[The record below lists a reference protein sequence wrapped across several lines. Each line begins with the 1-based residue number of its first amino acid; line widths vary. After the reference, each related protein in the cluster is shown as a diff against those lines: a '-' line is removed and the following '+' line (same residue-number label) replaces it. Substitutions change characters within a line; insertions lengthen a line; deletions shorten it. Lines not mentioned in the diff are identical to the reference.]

1 MATTEHPTLSRPR
14 SMTMTDLPQEFG
26 VSILRIDGHSKVRL
40 TGDIDLAA
48 TTELR
53 QRLDAVL
60 AAGTGDVDLD
70 LSEVTFLDSCSLAVL
85 LHARQTLHDGH
96 QRLRVRNPSKP
107 VLRVFEL
114 SGVLDVMMDGQ
125 PPGDAGRADEA

>member
-1 MATTEHPTLSRPR
+1 
-14 SMTMTDLPQEFG
+14 MTMTDLPQDFD
-26 VSILRIDGHSKVRL
+26 VTIVQVDGHTKVRL
-40 TGDIDLAA
+40 TGDIDLATA
-48 TTELR
+48 TDLR
-53 QRLDAVL
+53 QRLDPVI

-70 LSEVTFLDSCSLAVL
+70 LSDVTFLDSSGLVAL
-85 LHARQTLHDGH
+85 LHVRQALHDTR

-125 PPGDAGRADEA
+125 QPPGDSGRVAEG